1 MPRSTIGDPIAD
13 LYEDIAA
20 EEKARATY
28 QWLIDMTDDPDLKD
42 GLKFLRER
50 EIVHSLRFREAVE
63 LLKEE
68 QERKKF
74 F

>member
-1 MPRSTIGDPIAD
+1 
-13 LYEDIAA
+13 
-20 EEKARATY
+20 
-28 QWLIDMTDDPDLKD
+28 MTDDPDLKD

-50 EIVHSLRFREAVE
+50 EVIHSQRFREAVE

-68 QERKKF
+68 QDRKKF